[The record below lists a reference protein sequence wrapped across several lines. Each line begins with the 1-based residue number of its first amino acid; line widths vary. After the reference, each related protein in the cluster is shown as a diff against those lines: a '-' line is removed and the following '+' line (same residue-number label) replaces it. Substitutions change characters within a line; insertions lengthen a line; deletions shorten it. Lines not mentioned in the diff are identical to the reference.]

1 LGRLQQ
7 VSKTTLFAV
16 GVALIVAGAKFLDSQ
31 ATVVTAI
38 ILIIL
43 GIALI
48 VLYAILLEKQVTG
61 KVEKRVMERLKLE
74 RKRNS

>member
-1 LGRLQQ
+1 M
-7 VSKTTLFAV
+7 
-16 GVALIVAGAKFLDSQ
+16 IVAGAKFLDSQ

-48 VLYAILLEKQVTG
+48 VLYAILLEKQVTE
-61 KVEKRVMERLKLE
+61 KAEKRVMERLKLE

>member
-1 LGRLQQ
+1 MGRLQQ

-48 VLYAILLEKQVTG
+48 VLYAILLEKQVTE
-61 KVEKRVMERLKLE
+61 KAEKRVMERLKLE